1 MGALARGSLRRLQ
14 SGMQCTALNVG
25 MRVRHPAHGLGI
37 VKAIT
42 EHSADVQF
50 DDQRRTVEPVSSGL
64 EPAEPQAAITGLSIP
79 LAVVV
84 RQAVEALADR
94 LGLMA
99 PAAVVQELAAR
110 WRGGRLVLH
119 PADPT
124 LTTKEVELEQF
135 FHKVVM
141 VRNNLRLLEQ
151 KVNASDA
158 LSSAEK
164 FDCQQY
170 ITRCY
175 GSLTTFNVLFKDKE
189 SQFTGSKG

>member
-1 MGALARGSLRRLQ
+1 MGALARGSLRGLQ
-14 SGMQCTALNVG
+14 SGMQCTALHVG

-64 EPAEPQAAITGLSIP
+64 EPAEPQAAITGLSMP

-84 RQAVEALADR
+84 RQAVDALADR

-99 PAAVVQELAAR
+99 PDAVVQELAAR

-135 FHKVVM
+135 FHKIVM